1 MFAEEKPNANRRDSI
16 RKDNGFRFKRFAMS
30 AHKLGLK
37 LGKWRKRI
45 DQKSVLIYAGVG
57 DTGVK

>member
-37 LGKWRKRI
+37 LGKWRKHI